1 MVGHVKQLRSAV
13 ANMFIIARYCS
24 CVTKWANRSATGP
37 RYAFPSVSYVPLP
50 FTAAGISLAEAG
62 DRDGKPESTAAVDR
76 ALDADRAAV
85 FLDDPLDD
93 RQSQPGAR
101 AAEILRRVS
110 AEERL
115 EDVRDILRADAD

>member
-1 MVGHVKQLRSAV
+1 MLGIS
-13 ANMFIIARYCS
+13 I
-24 CVTKWANRSATGP
+24 VTTWANRSATGP
-37 RYAFPSVSYVPLP
+37 RYGFPSVRYVPLP
-50 FTAAGISLAEAG
+50 FIAAGISLVEAG

-93 RQSQPGAR
+93 RKAQPGAR

-115 EDVRDILRADAD
+115 EDVRDILRADADAAIFDPHFHNALAGLG